1 MIKEPHRLLQGAK
14 SSCLA
19 WGNVKYPSSHE
30 NTKRRHSQC
39 KKHPTN
45 SWSVDDYAQED
56 VQESSEER
64 TRLQASKAAA
74 IQTSQYCLFKEVRS
88 SPSVYGGQKL
98 ENARP
103 VFLSHDPTFSQMS
116 RAASGLHTLGCE
128 LLISYGLKDLP
139 HSNQQRVWLQEI
151 PRRY

>member
-1 MIKEPHRLLQGAK
+1 MRKDPHRLLQGVT
-14 SSCLA
+14 SLCLA
-19 WGNVKYPSSHE
+19 WRSVKYPPSHE

-45 SWSVDDYAQED
+45 YWSVDDYAQED
-56 VQESSEER
+56 VQESSEET
-64 TRLQASKAAA
+64 TRLQAPKAAA
-74 IQTSQYCLFKEVRS
+74 IQTSQYYLFKEVRS

-103 VFLSHDPTFSQMS
+103 IFLSHDPTFSQMP
-116 RAASGLHTLGCE
+116 RVAFGLYTLGCE
-128 LLISYGLKDLP
+128 LLISCGLKDLS